1 MLANTTKHECSVLEY
16 RYIHVVDWPR
26 FVLTV
31 RAYIELKNDAL
42 PDLRKVYVY
51 FFVTRKETLEILLRL
66 YFVTFLVV
74 TNCFLLTV
82 YIELIFYENKWW
94 QQTMLHRGK
103 WKWLP
108 RPSSLFFQEV
118 LSHWMSHP
126 VRLLLLLKINYV
138 CLLNYTYH
146 RRINYSNYQDFDEYI
161 FGSFINKN
169 FILHERNIMISWC
182 YITSST

>member
-1 MLANTTKHECSVLEY
+1 MQTIIKKKNKLQISFTLTNAGEHDQTRMFRVRVPVYTCS
-16 RYIHVVDWPR
+16 W
-26 FVLTV
+26 LTLNFLD
-31 RAYIELKNDAL
+31 RKGLHRTENDAL
-42 PDLRKVYVY
+42 PALCQVYVY
-51 FFVTRKETLEILLRL
+51 FFVTRKETLENLLRL

-108 RPSSLFFQEV
+108 RPSSLFSQKV

-126 VRLLLLLKINYV
+126 VHLLLLRKNKFCMFIKL
-138 CLLNYTYH
+138 
-146 RRINYSNYQDFDEYI
+146 YI
-161 FGSFINKN
+161 S
-169 FILHERNIMISWC
+169 
-182 YITSST
+182 

>member
-1 MLANTTKHECSVLEY
+1 MLAITTKHECSMSMY
-16 RYIHVVDWPR
+16 RYIHVVDWPWIA
-26 FVLTV
+26 LTI

-42 PDLRKVYVY
+42 PALCKVYVY
-51 FFVTRKETLEILLRL
+51 FFVTRKETIENLLRL

-108 RPSSLFFQEV
+108 RPSSLFSQKV

-126 VRLLLLLKINYV
+126 VHLLLLRKNKFCMFIKL
-138 CLLNYTYH
+138 
-146 RRINYSNYQDFDEYI
+146 YI
-161 FGSFINKN
+161 S
-169 FILHERNIMISWC
+169 
-182 YITSST
+182 